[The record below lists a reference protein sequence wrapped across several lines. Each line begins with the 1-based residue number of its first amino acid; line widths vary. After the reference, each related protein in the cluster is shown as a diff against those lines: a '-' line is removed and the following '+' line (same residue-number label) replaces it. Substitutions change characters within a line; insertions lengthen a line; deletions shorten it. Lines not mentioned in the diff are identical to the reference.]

1 MGSHIELYV
10 ILLHSHV
17 ALLQVQ
23 ELLLLSVPQVGR
35 EEFSIEALLKLFSGY
50 LADITTQ
57 HPLSS
62 LSPGEVNH
70 ILTLVRLSID
80 PSNVLGLYFLKS
92 LRCLALVDS
101 WSGTGGDSTRVGG
114 GAIGVY

>member
-62 LSPGEVNH
+62 LSPGGTSIFQEEKCALNLLV
-70 ILTLVRLSID
+70 IRTLH
-80 PSNVLGLYFLKS
+80 VLENGL
-92 LRCLALVDS
+92 
-101 WSGTGGDSTRVGG
+101 
-114 GAIGVY
+114 